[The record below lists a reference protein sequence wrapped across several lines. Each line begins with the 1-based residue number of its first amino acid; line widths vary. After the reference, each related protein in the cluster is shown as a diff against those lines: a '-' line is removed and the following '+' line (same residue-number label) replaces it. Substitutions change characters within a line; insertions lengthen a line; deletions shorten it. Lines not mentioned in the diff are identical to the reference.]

1 MRSRHALSSLVLLL
15 AVGCNASPP
24 HRSPAATSATGT
36 ASDTGWVARSA
47 IYEVFVR
54 DFSAGGDFRGVTNGL
69 DRISATGANTLW
81 LMPIFPIGVEHR
93 KGTLGSPYA
102 VRDYS
107 AINPDFGTEDDFR
120 ALVDAVHAR
129 GMKVI
134 LDWVPNH
141 TAWDAVWVSE
151 HPDYFVRNAEGGL
164 IPARDENN
172 NPTDWT
178 DVAELDYD
186 NPALRQAMTHAM
198 RRWLVEFDVDGFR
211 VDVTRGVP
219 WDYWSE
225 VIPALRASVPREILL
240 LAETG
245 DMEAH
250 RRGFDLTYAWDTYRR
265 LKQVWKGA
273 RADSL
278 ASAEVADLA
287 GMPAGGM
294 RLRFTT
300 NHDETAWD
308 APPLIL
314 FNGPAGARAAFVAM
328 ALLPGRPLLYNGQAI
343 ESPQVLR
350 LFERD
355 PVDWDRAGA
364 GEARAFYRKVI
375 DLSRSVP
382 DLLTGALQSVGT
394 SAPADI
400 IAYRRGAV
408 LVLVNARAAQARFTV
423 QGERVAGAR
432 DLLTGSVQEG
442 DEVALPGYGALVL
455 RPPGD

>member
-1 MRSRHALSSLVLLL
+1 MQFRHVALL
-15 AVGCNASPP
+15 ASILLAPGCTAPPSPAPVSPP
-24 HRSPAATSATGT
+24 SLAATAP
-36 ASDTGWVARSA
+36 DTGWVPGSA
-47 IYEVFVR
+47 LYELFVR
-54 DFSAGGDFRGVTNGL
+54 DFSPEGNFPGVVRGL
-69 DRISATGANTLW
+69 DRIEKTGANVLW

-107 AINPDFGTEDDFR
+107 AINRDFGTPEDFR
-120 ALVDAVHAR
+120 ALVHAAHAH

-141 TAWDAVWVSE
+141 TAWDAVWVRQ
-151 HPDYFVRNAEGGL
+151 HPDFFVRNAEGGL

-186 NPALRQAMTHAM
+186 NPELRRAMTDAM
-198 RRWLVEFDVDGFR
+198 RRWLVEYEVDGFR
-211 VDVTRGVP
+211 VDVTKGVP

-225 VIPALRASVPREILL
+225 AIPELRASVPRPILL

-245 DMEAH
+245 DLEAH
-250 RRGFDLTYAWDTYRR
+250 RRGFDLTYAWDTYSR
-265 LKQVWKGA
+265 LKDIWKGA
-273 RADSL
+273 PAGML
-278 ASAEVADLA
+278 VEAEVADMA
-287 GMPAGGM
+287 AMPPGGM

-308 APPLIL
+308 APPLTL
-314 FNGPAGARAAFVAM
+314 FDGAAGARAAFVAM

-364 GEARAFYRKVI
+364 DGARAFYQGVVKLDRTE
-375 DLSRSVP
+375 S
-382 DLLTGALQSVGT
+382 DLLSGSLEPIPT
-394 SAPADI
+394 SAPKDI
-400 IAYRRGAV
+400 IAYRRGRLV
-408 LVLVNARAAQARFTV
+408 VLVNARATRVRFTV
-423 QGERVAGAR
+423 SGVRVDGAR
-432 DLLTGSVQEG
+432 DLLGGQVQRGREIT
-442 DEVALPGYGALVL
+442 LPGYGAVVL
-455 RPPGD
+455 KPSM